1 MKVIYKKHESI
12 YALKEM
18 KTVKVIYRQFL
29 KRELLLKINYSFLLS
44 LSFSLQDNEY
54 LYLEIGLLNGED
66 FWYHIY
72 PHKKFT
78 EKQIRK

>member
-1 MKVIYKKHESI
+1 
-12 YALKEM
+12 M

-54 LYLEIGLLNGED
+54 LYLEIGLLNGGD
-66 FWYHIY
+66 F
-72 PHKKFT
+72 
-78 EKQIRK
+78 